1 MNETLSSHV
10 VLLKRGEV
18 AVYCHDVSALQH
30 YNHGDHSLCNAI
42 GYLHDDITYTRF
54 DWSTSLINY

>member
-1 MNETLSSHV
+1 MLESTTL
-10 VLLKRGEV
+10 V

-30 YNHGDHSLCNAI
+30 YNYGNHLLCNAI
-42 GYLHDDITYTRF
+42 GYLHDVIAYTRF